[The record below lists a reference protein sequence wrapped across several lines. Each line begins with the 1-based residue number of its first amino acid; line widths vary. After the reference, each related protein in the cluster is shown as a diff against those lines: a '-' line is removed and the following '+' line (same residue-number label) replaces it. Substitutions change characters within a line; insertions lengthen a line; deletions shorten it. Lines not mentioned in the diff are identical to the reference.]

1 MISPFFFPV
10 DAESFNFVRPLFTAH
25 CSNLATYNMQ
35 ACVIFG
41 AVTIFGITSWYFTPE
56 EKWLSR
62 QQVLQ
67 ALHTADKPEA
77 TRD

>member
-1 MISPFFFPV
+1 LHQLTV
-10 DAESFNFVRPLFTAH
+10 YDL
-25 CSNLATYNMQ
+25 Q

-41 AVTIFGITSWYFTPE
+41 SVTIFGILSWYFTPE

-62 QQVLQ
+62 QQVMQ
-67 ALHTADKPEA
+67 ALHAADQPEV